1 MFVQKCLK
9 PDLPLFDVIFVSSG
23 SVNFVAGTL
32 SSKRV
37 CRSDMGVFALRNP
50 ISKRHQ
56 YPFYRTLRSISVGA
70 AGATG
75 AANTEEYPLYRGM
88 IRLYS

>member
-37 CRSDMGVFALRNP
+37 CRSDMGFFAL
-50 ISKRHQ
+50 
-56 YPFYRTLRSISVGA
+56 
-70 AGATG
+70 
-75 AANTEEYPLYRGM
+75 
-88 IRLYS
+88 